1 MSFTFKA
8 LSGPLNGVE
17 FSLSREAYCICV
29 GAKEGEDT
37 QLAAS
42 LALTERT
49 LFILASAP
57 QINFSLHLDEDLT
70 GDAFSITVYHP
81 AQHEKVQL
89 KYNEI
94 QAVGGLRFAIKRSDE
109 PWCDEVLQ
117 GNGQQLL
124 IAEAAAQSSKL
135 VFSST
140 TGSRAWLAWVPR
152 LGGVGWGLL
161 VLLTLLL
168 LGGGALTWKAQSST
182 PKIENIHKILHGS
195 SSAYTV
201 SFGRDQI
208 YTVFARTERDALWA
222 RQALMRSSL
231 DTAWR
236 VTTAA
241 DEIRRLSPLLE
252 REGIMFFTLRFQA
265 PLQPTILLSSTR
277 MSNDAS
283 TQSRVRSLLMQIMPY
298 AEKVSMQWHSDTVV
312 VEAAQDSLKRI
323 GLEYR
328 LQQGEKE
335 IGLISSVY
343 AGDVGLAEF
352 KRVTEAFYATWGDRY
367 VHFNA
372 ELRDDWLK
380 DKSFK
385 YGQEGYVRMSP
396 SHWLIGELAGYSN

>member
-17 FSLSREAYCICV
+17 FSLGREAYCICV
-29 GAKEGEDT
+29 GAKGEEDA

-49 LFILASAP
+49 LFVLASAP
-57 QINFSLHLDEDLT
+57 QINFSLHLDEDLA
-70 GDAFSITVYHP
+70 GDAFNATVYHP
-81 AQHEKVQL
+81 AQHEKIQL

-109 PWCDEVLQ
+109 LWCDEVLQ
-117 GNGQQLL
+117 GNGPQLL
-124 IAEAAAQSSKL
+124 VAEAAAQPSKL
-135 VFSST
+135 ACSPT
-140 TGSRAWLAWVPR
+140 TGIRR
-152 LGGVGWGLL
+152 LGWVWWGL
-161 VLLTLLL
+161 VLLILLL
-168 LGGGALTWKAQSST
+168 LGGGALAWNAQSST
-182 PKIENIHKILHGS
+182 PKVENIHKILHGS
-195 SSAYTV
+195 SNAYTV
-201 SFGRDQI
+201 SLGRDQT
-208 YTVFARTERDALWA
+208 YTVFAQTERDALWA

-231 DTAWR
+231 HTAWR
-236 VTTAA
+236 VTTAV
-241 DEIRRLSPLLE
+241 DERRRLSPLLE
-252 REGIMFFTLRFQA
+252 REGVMFFTLRFQA

-277 MSNDAS
+277 MGNDAS
-283 TQSRVRSLLMQIMPY
+283 TQARVRSLLMQIMPY
-298 AEKVSMQWHSDTVV
+298 AEQVSMEWHSDAAVA
-312 VEAAQDSLKRI
+312 EAAQDSLKRI

-328 LQQGEKE
+328 LQQGKKE
-335 IGLISSVY
+335 IGLVSSVY
-343 AGDVGLAEF
+343 AGDVRLAEF

-396 SHWLIGELAGYSN
+396 SHWLIGEPVGYSS

>member
-1 MSFTFKA
+1 M
-8 LSGPLNGVE
+8 
-17 FSLSREAYCICV
+17 
-29 GAKEGEDT
+29 
-37 QLAAS
+37 AAS

-49 LFILASAP
+49 LFVLASAP
-57 QINFSLHLDEDLT
+57 QINFSLHLDEDLA
-70 GDAFSITVYHP
+70 GDAFSVTVYHP
-81 AQHEKVQL
+81 AQHEKIQL

-109 PWCDEVLQ
+109 LWCDEVLQ
-117 GNGQQLL
+117 GNGLQLL
-124 IAEAAAQSSKL
+124 VSEAAAQPSKL
-135 VFSST
+135 VCSPA
-140 TGSRAWLAWVPR
+140 TGKTAWAALVRR
-152 LGGVGWGLL
+152 LVGGWGLV
-161 VLLTLLL
+161 VLLTLLLL
-168 LGGGALTWKAQSST
+168 LGGGALAWNAQSST

-195 SSAYTV
+195 SNAYTV

-208 YTVFARTERDALWA
+208 YTVFAQTERDALWA

-231 DTAWR
+231 HTAWR

-241 DEIRRLSPLLE
+241 DERRRLSPLLE
-252 REGIMFFTLRFQA
+252 REGILFFTLRFQA

-283 TQSRVRSLLMQIMPY
+283 TQARVRSLLMQVMPY
-298 AEKVSMQWHSDTVV
+298 AEQVSMEWHSDTVV
-312 VEAAQDSLKRI
+312 AEAAQDSLKRI
-323 GLEYR
+323 GFEYR

-343 AGDVGLAEF
+343 AGDVRLAEF

-385 YGQEGYVRMSP
+385 YGEEGYVRMSP
-396 SHWLIGELAGYSN
+396 SHWLIGEPVDHSS